1 MLYALLR
8 TPASGEDRLTWSMT
22 QLPQPLENY
31 FDVEMLCKVKKEGFC
46 TGFFSCRDFSARC
59 KKKKPQDGFGTICV
73 VLCLIKKGPK
83 HRCIFVVVVSIFDR
97 SNGILRL
104 LELDMEHQTGSK

>member
-1 MLYALLR
+1 MTLKCFVKSKRKGFAL
-8 TPASGEDRLTWSMT
+8 
-22 QLPQPLENY
+22 
-31 FDVEMLCKVKKEGFC
+31 
-46 TGFFSCRDFSARC
+46 GFFPVEISVQGAKK